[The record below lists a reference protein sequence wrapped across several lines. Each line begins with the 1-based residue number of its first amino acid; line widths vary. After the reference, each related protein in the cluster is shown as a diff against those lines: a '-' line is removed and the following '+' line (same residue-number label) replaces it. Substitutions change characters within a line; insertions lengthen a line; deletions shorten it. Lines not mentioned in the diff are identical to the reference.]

1 MSASNCKRAINGAEK
16 MTSDSIAWDGNVFP
30 GRVNYVLNVSASA
43 SACTIVGVNY
53 VLNVSASASACTI
66 VVVVLHN
73 SSLAVPILSL

>member
-43 SACTIVGVNY
+43 SACTIV
-53 VLNVSASASACTI
+53 
-66 VVVVLHN
+66 VVVLHN